1 MARDAVHGAMT
12 VDVAED
18 RGRAHAVTAVAAR
31 SAPDPPD
38 HDPTAPAGPA
48 IVHRAHDPKA
58 VAARSARDRDHT
70 PDIGRLGQHDRGRH
84 PTDADL
90 SSPNMPRIGDGMRA
104 RAPSLR
110 SIPAMGTPRVT
121 RGTVDSSRADSG
133 RVGAPNH
140 TAMTS
145 PTARSVGRFPG
156 GIDRAVDPRSHRLR
170 HLVTARSWWPGAA
183 R

>member
-12 VDVAED
+12 VD
-18 RGRAHAVTAVAAR
+18 GAA
-31 SAPDPPD
+31 DP
-38 HDPTAPAGPA
+38 G
-48 IVHRAHDPKA
+48 RAHDPKA
-58 VAARSARDRDHT
+58 VAARSARDQDLA
-70 PDIGRLGQHDRGRH
+70 PDMARLGSRDRGRH
-84 PTDADL
+84 RIDADL
-90 SSPNMPRIGDGMRA
+90 SSRPSVPMIGDATRA

-110 SIPAMGTPRVT
+110 SSPAMGIARAT
-121 RGTVDSSRADSG
+121 RGTVDSRRADSC

-156 GIDRAVDPRSHRLR
+156 GIDRAVDRRSHRLR
-170 HLVTARSWWPGAA
+170 PLVMARSWWPGAA